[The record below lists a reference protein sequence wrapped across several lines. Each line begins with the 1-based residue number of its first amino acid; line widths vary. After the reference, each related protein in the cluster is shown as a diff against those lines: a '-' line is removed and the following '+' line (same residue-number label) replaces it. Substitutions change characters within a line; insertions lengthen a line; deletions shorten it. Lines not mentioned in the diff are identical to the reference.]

1 MTQVLATYTRCLKKS
16 GYLPFFFT
24 IKYYNLCFFFSFLFF
39 SFFCLGRREV
49 LGFASPPNKKE
60 ETHKT
65 PTEPDLICL
74 ED

>member
-1 MTQVLATYTRCLKKS
+1 MLACLEEQNDSSIGHIYEVLEEIRISAI
-16 GYLPFFFT
+16 FFT
-24 IKYYNLCFFFSFLFF
+24 IKYYNLSFFFF
-39 SFFCLGRREV
+39 LGRREV